1 MVAGLCVDDPLS
13 TYFLI
18 SAGAM
23 YTVSSV
29 GFTVLE
35 FGLVEEK
42 EFSVSFAV
50 NAAQTYNQKLL
61 ESFAK

>member
-1 MVAGLCVDDPLS
+1 
-13 TYFLI
+13 
-18 SAGAM
+18 M

-35 FGLVEEK
+35 FGLIEEK